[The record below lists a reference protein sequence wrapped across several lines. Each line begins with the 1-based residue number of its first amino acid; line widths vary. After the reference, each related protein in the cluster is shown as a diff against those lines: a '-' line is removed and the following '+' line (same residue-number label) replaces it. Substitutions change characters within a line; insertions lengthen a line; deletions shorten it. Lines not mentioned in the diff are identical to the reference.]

1 MITYLCPQCG
11 MDFAIT
17 ELQKPKCFCCQAV
30 NMEFI
35 VTKKQKLTPKV
46 MINRL
51 KFVNDRMMENL
62 HKAYMT
68 AKESGEDCNEGE
80 LIDIMAKAKKLH
92 DGIDSL
98 ETKNKKNK

>member
-17 ELQKPKCFCCQAV
+17 EIQKPRCFYCGAV

-35 VTKKQKLTPKV
+35 INKKQKLTPKV
-46 MINRL
+46 MKDRL
-51 KFVNDRMMENL
+51 KLVNNRMMENL
-62 HKAYMT
+62 HKAYLV
-68 AKESGEDCNEGE
+68 AKESGEDFNEDE
-80 LIDIMAKAKKLH
+80 LLDILAKAKKLH

-98 ETKNKKNK
+98 ELRDNGN